1 MSGISL
7 QPKIIYGP
15 IFSRRLGRSLG
26 INLLP
31 VKMKTCSFDCFYC
44 QYNQTTDWT
53 LSPDRDTLPA
63 ADEVFE
69 AVEKALK
76 KPRSMDFLTFSGNG
90 EPTIHPDFPEIVKGV
105 RSLLDQYRPDA
116 KLALLSNSTMVSSP
130 VVQEVLRLIDAP
142 MMKLDAGDE
151 AIFQAI
157 NRPVEGLHLQGII
170 EGLRQIPHL
179 MIQSVLVDG
188 EVSNVRGDAYQAWK
202 ATLVDL
208 QPQTI
213 HIYSTERPTMS
224 GEVVR
229 VGPERLLE
237 IEEELTGK
245 LKLNAQA
252 FWRE

>member
-1 MSGISL
+1 MSGILL

-31 VKMKTCSFDCFYC
+31 VKMKTCSFDCLYC

-63 ADEVFE
+63 PDEVFE

-105 RSLLDQYRPDA
+105 RRLLDQYRPDA

-130 VVQEVLRLIDAP
+130 VVQEALRLIDAP
-142 MMKLDAGDE
+142 MMKLDGGDE
-151 AIFQAI
+151 ATFQAI

-188 EVSNVRGDAYQAWK
+188 EVSNVRGEAYQAWK
-202 ATLVDL
+202 AALVDL
-208 QPQTI
+208 QPHTI

-224 GEVVR
+224 GDVVR

>member
-1 MSGISL
+1 MSGIPL
-7 QPKIIYGP
+7 QSKIIYGP

-26 INLLP
+26 VNLLP
-31 VKMKTCSFDCFYC
+31 VSRKTCSFDCVYC

-53 LSPDRDTLPA
+53 LALERESLPTP
-63 ADEVFE
+63 DEVFD
-69 AVEKALK
+69 AVEKALQ

-90 EPTIHPDFPEIVKGV
+90 EPTIHPDFLEILKGV
-105 RSLLDQYRPDA
+105 RELLDRHRPDA

-130 VVQEVLRLIDAP
+130 EIREAINLIDAP

-151 AIFQAI
+151 ITFQAI
-157 NRPVEGLHLQGII
+157 NHPVEGLQLNEVIV
-170 EGLRQIPHL
+170 GLLEIPHL

-188 EVSNVRGDAYQAWK
+188 KVSNVRGEAYQAWK
-202 ATLVDL
+202 NVLVDL

-224 GEVVR
+224 GDVER
-229 VGPERLLE
+229 VSPQRLSE
-237 IEEELTGK
+237 IAEELKKKYT
-245 LKLNAQA
+245 LNAQA

>member
-31 VKMKTCSFDCFYC
+31 VKIKTCSFDCLYC

-63 ADEVFE
+63 PDEVFE

-105 RSLLDQYRPDA
+105 RRLLDQYRPDA

-130 VVQEVLRLIDAP
+130 VIQEVLRLIDAP

-151 AIFQAI
+151 ATFQAI
-157 NRPVEGLHLQGII
+157 NRPVEGLHLEGII

>member
-1 MSGISL
+1 
-7 QPKIIYGP
+7 
-15 IFSRRLGRSLG
+15 
-26 INLLP
+26 
-31 VKMKTCSFDCFYC
+31 
-44 QYNQTTDWT
+44 
-53 LSPDRDTLPA
+53 LPA
-63 ADEVFE
+63 PDEVFE

-105 RSLLDQYRPDA
+105 RRLLDQYRPDA

-130 VVQEVLRLIDAP
+130 VIQEVLRLIDAP

-188 EVSNVRGDAYQAWK
+188 EVSNVRGEAYQAWK
-202 ATLVDL
+202 AALVDL

-224 GEVVR
+224 GDVVR

-237 IEEELTGK
+237 IEEELTRK